1 MRWFSIKGIIEE
13 MKKVHWPKAGEL
25 ARSSFTV
32 ILFGFSML
40 TVCTWEYLGIYIL
53 YNELSSK

>member
-32 ILFGFSML
+32 ILFS
-40 TVCTWEYLGIYIL
+40 
-53 YNELSSK
+53 

>member
-1 MRWFSIKGIIEE
+1 

-32 ILFGFSML
+32 ILFSGAFAAFF
-40 TVCTWEYLGIYIL
+40 IL
-53 YNELSSK
+53 YDFIAAWFFRTMGI